1 MTYVFFYGI
10 FKQKQHNLFFNTYI
24 HIIYLQLR
32 IHFSLSNI
40 EIRTYQLSP
49 YDVIAKD
56 SVWLVVQLLK
66 ENKFSID
73 LFVFFSL
80 SSNKNFHHKK
90 KTENNKLIL
99 FIIVS
104 STLFH

>member
-1 MTYVFFYGI
+1 
-10 FKQKQHNLFFNTYI
+10 
-24 HIIYLQLR
+24 
-32 IHFSLSNI
+32 LSKI